1 MCFVNG
7 NLFVMVECCA
17 VCKGTVKAFFF
28 FFYSFIAGLLH
39 FFFFFSLHFV
49 EVTVH
54 DGYCIS
60 CNWKKK
66 ILSCSCMMD
75 CCL

>member
-28 FFYSFIAGLLH
+28 SFIALSQDSCI
-39 FFFFFSLHFV
+39 FFFFFFHFILLKLLFTMGTAFL
-49 EVTVH
+49 VTEKK
-54 DGYCIS
+54 YCPAVA
-60 CNWKKK
+60 
-66 ILSCSCMMD
+66 
-75 CCL
+75 

>member
-28 FFYSFIAGLLH
+28 SFIALSQDSCI
-39 FFFFFSLHFV
+39 FFFFSLHFV